1 LLHDKKEIT
10 MSDYLNA
17 MWAVLR
23 ARIELLRRTPD
34 GGYVSEYVLVTAL
47 VISGTIIVVGIVV
60 ALAVAKA
67 NSIPLSA

>member
-1 LLHDKKEIT
+1 
-10 MSDYLNA
+10 MSDYLRII
-17 MWAVLR
+17 WAALR

>member
-1 LLHDKKEIT
+1 
-10 MSDYLNA
+10 MSDYLDLKWA
-17 MWAVLR
+17 MLR

-67 NSIPLSA
+67 KSIPLSA

>member
-1 LLHDKKEIT
+1 
-10 MSDYLNA
+10 MSDHLNII
-17 MWAVLR
+17 WAVLR